1 MHFLGLVRPW
11 TEYCGIQVSSVGCFV
26 PCVSPCPPAVVA
38 SSCKLLDP
46 GTYHCHFLTPCQ
58 EHCGHIPASFYAII
72 STKWKLRP
80 IGMMMKCSDQI
91 CCLYRQWSKILR
103 STAKYM
109 HRSVSIQVLR
119 NKWKQLFFPTCDP
132 FCSLGVVNLCNFCE
146 MLLQQIWIESYIS
159 DSWQYILLCCI
170 FICYIVTHLATK
182 YRQIGQI
189 LQATAAGVR
198 MCLCFS
204 VWQLIF
210 CLRKRCF
217 LVFFKILLKRGTSF
231 CTLNAC
237 VCMHAHTHIK
247 SINTWILTSE
257 IFAF

>member
-1 MHFLGLVRPW
+1 MKTKAHRDDDEMLWSNLLFVPSVVQNP
-11 TEYCGIQVSSVGCFV
+11 EKYCKVHAQVSFHSGLE
-26 PCVSPCPPAVVA
+26 
-38 SSCKLLDP
+38 KLW
-46 GTYHCHFLTPCQ
+46 Y
-58 EHCGHIPASFYAII
+58 
-72 STKWKLRP
+72 
-80 IGMMMKCSDQI
+80 
-91 CCLYRQWSKILR
+91 
-103 STAKYM
+103 
-109 HRSVSIQVLR
+109 
-119 NKWKQLFFPTCDP
+119 KWKQLFFPTCDP